1 MRRARQPIDSL
12 TPLAI
17 HAARAGEISDS
28 ATIRLAGLRIALWF
42 SFGSLVTG

>member
-17 HAARAGEISDS
+17 HAARTGETNHS
-28 ATIRLAGLRIALWF
+28 ATIRLAGLRIAMWF